1 MVLIPACYAVAISG
15 DIELCTCKPTNYKSF
30 ERERYNKEVK
40 RLKGIIE
47 RLEEENEHYRQLLGK
62 VIIDE

>member
-1 MVLIPACYAVAISG
+1 MQTTVLKEVIALFSKVRR
-15 DIELCTCKPTNYKSF
+15 KPTSYESF

-47 RLEEENEHYRQLLGK
+47 GLEEENEHYRQLLDK